1 MLILCREE
9 PYLILMLEVIV
20 TVVDQGVLHFIHDL
34 VDVFH
39 RMWILIL
46 VNWGDVYLCCE
57 IFMS

>member
-46 VNWGDVYLCCE
+46 VN
-57 IFMS
+57 